1 MMQQDADTKNLLLEI
16 GMEEAPAG
24 VLPTAF
30 EDLRKLLTEALTQNM
45 LTFGKM
51 EITGTPRRIVAHV
64 ENLVTQQPIVVI
76 EEMGPPV
83 KAAFDEHGAPKPA
96 AVGFAKKMGV
106 TVEKLKRKNTDRGEY
121 LCAEK
126 KTGGRKT
133 ISILEEILP
142 KVVLSI
148 PWRKS
153 MRWGDGETAFVRPIR
168 WLLAL
173 FGTDTVKFKIEG
185 IKSDK
190 YTYGHRFMSPNA
202 IEIKDYETYKAKL
215 KESYV
220 LVEHTKR
227 LELIKEEVKK
237 EAHRLGGKPAAFE
250 ELYDEVNFLVEYPVI
265 VSASFPKHYLDVP
278 APALKAAM
286 VGHQR
291 YFPIEDTEG
300 NLLNHFITV
309 ANTKAK
315 DMHVV
320 AQGNARVLNARLAD
334 AKFFF
339 EHDKKKSLEARLS
352 DLKGII
358 FLKEVGSYYEKAL
371 RLQKLAEQIAEW
383 IAPTDTAL
391 KKHASRA
398 ALLAKTDLTTGMVG
412 EFPSLQGIM
421 GGIYARTSGEA
432 EEVAAAIE
440 EHYLPRSAKDIEE
453 NVVPQSLAG
462 ACVAIADRID
472 TLTACLGVGLKPKG
486 DKDPYGLRRASYGIL
501 AVIRE
506 KQLRIKLKELINAAI
521 EQLKGKITADTQQLQ
536 NELWEYFIDRI
547 WNQIIE
553 NGMTG
558 DVANAVT
565 RSNAQDY
572 LDFFARA
579 QALNKFKNE
588 IEGFDDLA
596 TSFRRVGNILENLH
610 KDEVDESLFDHD
622 SERELYRAF
631 KEIKNKITE
640 LAKESKYYE
649 ALYVLAELRPVVDK
663 FFDDVLVNDPK
674 DEKRRINRH
683 SLLYQIHR
691 LFLNVADFS
700 AISKVSSDAVKS

>member
-1 MMQQDADTKNLLLEI
+1 MTQHEAKTKNLLVEI

-24 VLPTAF
+24 VFQTAF
-30 EDLRKLLTEALTQNM
+30 DDLRRLLNEALTQNM

-51 EITGTPRRIVAHV
+51 EITGTPRRIVIHV
-64 ENLVTQQPIVVI
+64 EGVIVDQPVVVT
-76 EEMGPPV
+76 EEVGPPV
-83 KAAFDEHGAPKPA
+83 KSAFDENGSPKPPA
-96 AVGFAKKMGV
+96 LGFAKKMGV
-106 TVEKLKRKNTDRGEY
+106 AVSELKRKNTDRGEY
-121 LCAEK
+121 LYGEK

-133 ISILEEILP
+133 IDILEEMLP
-142 KVVLSI
+142 KVILSI

-153 MRWGDGETAFVRPIR
+153 MRWGDGRIAFVRPIR

-173 FGTDTVKFKIEG
+173 FGADVVKFEIEG
-185 IKSDK
+185 IKSDF
-190 YTYGHRFMSPNA
+190 YTYGHRFMSPHM
-202 IEIKDYETYKAKL
+202 IEVKDFNDYQAKL
-215 KESYV
+215 KQAYV
-220 LVEHTKR
+220 FVNHIQR
-227 LELIKEEVKK
+227 INFIKEEVKR
-237 EAHRLGGKPAAFE
+237 EAQRLGGRPGAFD

-265 VSASFPKHYLDVP
+265 VSASFPQHYLNVP

-291 YFPIEDTEG
+291 YFPIEDAQG

-315 DMHVV
+315 DLQVV

-339 EHDKKKSLEARLS
+339 EQDKKKPLEERLPN
-352 DLKGII
+352 LKGII

-371 RLQKLAEQIAEW
+371 RLQKLTEQIAEW
-383 IAPTDTAL
+383 ASPGDSAL

-412 EFPSLQGIM
+412 EFPSLQGVM
-421 GGIYARTSGEA
+421 GGIYARTSGE
-432 EEVAAAIE
+432 EEAVAVAIE

-453 NVVPQSLAG
+453 NVLPKSLAG

-472 TLTACLGVGLKPKG
+472 TLTACIGVGLRPKG
-486 DKDPYGLRRASYGIL
+486 DKDPYGLRRAVYGIL
-501 AVIRE
+501 AIIRE
-506 KQLRIKLKELINAAI
+506 KRLKINLKQLINLAI
-521 EQLKGKITADTQQLQ
+521 EQLQEKITVNAYQLQ
-536 NELWEYFIDRI
+536 RELWEYFIDRI

-553 NGMTG
+553 NGMSG
-558 DVANAVT
+558 DIANAVT
-565 RSNAQDY
+565 RSNAEDY

-579 QALNKFKNE
+579 RALSKFKSE

-610 KDEVDESLFDHD
+610 KDEVDKSLFDHD
-622 SERELYRAF
+622 SERSLYQAF
-631 KEIKNKITE
+631 TEIKNKIST
-640 LAKESKYYE
+640 LAKEEKYLE
-649 ALYVLAELRPVVDK
+649 ALYVLAELRPIVDK
-663 FFDDVLVNDPK
+663 FFDDVLVNDPN

-683 SLLYQIHR
+683 SLLYKIHN

-700 AISKVSSDAVKS
+700 AISK

>member
-1 MMQQDADTKNLLLEI
+1 MGQQGTNTKNLLLEI

-30 EDLRKLLTEALTQNM
+30 EDLRRLLSEALTQNM
-45 LTFGKM
+45 LTFGNM

-64 ENLVTQQPIVVI
+64 ENIITEQPVVI
-76 EEMGPPV
+76 TEEMGPPV
-83 KAAFDEHGAPKPA
+83 KSAFDENGSPKPPA
-96 AVGFAKKMGV
+96 IGFAKKMGMAV
-106 TVEKLKRKNTDRGEY
+106 AELKIKETERGEY
-121 LCAEK
+121 LYAEK
-126 KTGGRKT
+126 KTGGRRT
-133 ISILEEILP
+133 LDILEEALP
-142 KVVLSI
+142 KVILSI

-153 MRWGDGETAFVRPIR
+153 MRWGDGTTAFVRPIR

-173 FGTDTVKFKIEG
+173 FGSQIVNFEIEG
-185 IKSDK
+185 IKSDR
-190 YTYGHRFMSPNA
+190 YTYGHRFMNPHK
-202 IEIKDYETYKAKL
+202 IEVKDYQDYKAKL
-215 KESYV
+215 RDAYV
-220 LVEHTKR
+220 FVEHSKR
-227 LELIKEEVKK
+227 LEFIREEVKK
-237 EAHRLGGKPAAFE
+237 EAQQLGGKPASFE
-250 ELYDEVNFLVEYPVI
+250 ELYEEVNFLVELPV
-265 VSASFPKHYLDVP
+265 VLSASFPKHYLEVP

-291 YFPIEDTEG
+291 YFPIEDERG

-315 DMHVV
+315 DLKVV

-339 EHDKKKSLEARLS
+339 EQDKKKSLEARLP

-371 RLQKLAEQIAEW
+371 RLQKLSEQIAHW
-383 IAPTDTAL
+383 IAPENSAL

-398 ALLAKTDLTTGMVG
+398 GLLAKTDLTTGMVG
-412 EFPSLQGIM
+412 EFPSLQGVM
-421 GGIYARTSGEA
+421 GGIYAKTSGEPQ
-432 EEVAAAIE
+432 EVAVAIE
-440 EHYLPRSAKDIEE
+440 EHYLPRSAKDIED

-472 TLTACLGVGLKPKG
+472 TVTACLGVGLKPKG
-486 DKDPYGLRRASYGIL
+486 DKDPYGLRRAVYGIL
-501 AVIRE
+501 AIIRE
-506 KQLRIKLKELINAAI
+506 KQLKINLKELINSAI
-521 EQLKGKITADTQQLQ
+521 EQLKEKITTDTKQLQ
-536 NELWEYFIDRI
+536 EELWNYFIDRI
-547 WNQIIE
+547 WNQIME
-553 NGMTG
+553 NGMSA

-565 RSNAQDY
+565 RSNAEDY

-579 QALNKFKNE
+579 KALQTFKNE

-610 KDEVDESLFDHD
+610 KEEVDESLFDHD
-622 SERELYRAF
+622 SERNLYRAF
-631 KEIKNKITE
+631 TEIKNKFGE
-640 LAKESKYYE
+640 LAKEHKYLE
-649 ALYVLAELRPVVDK
+649 ALYVLAELRPIVDK
-663 FFDDVLVNDPK
+663 FFDDVLVNDPN
-674 DEKRRINRH
+674 DEKRRVNRH

-700 AISKVSSDAVKS
+700 AISK